1 MAKGELQR
9 RFGENLRAI
18 RLARGFSQEQ
28 FAHDVLQ
35 VHRTYAGALER
46 GERNPSL
53 QSVEHI
59 AARLGVDPLD
69 LLLGHGKLSAHRCSW
84 SEHVA
89 GDATANAD
97 YSAAGTRLP
106 LSGSPDERL
115 TKQK

>member
-1 MAKGELQR
+1 MARGDLQK

-18 RLARGFSQEQ
+18 RLARGYSQEQ
-28 FAHDVLQ
+28 FAQDILQ

-53 QSVEHI
+53 QSVEQI
-59 AARLGVDPLD
+59 ATMLDVDPLD
-69 LLLGHGKLSAHRCSW
+69 LLIGHGRLATHRCTW
-84 SEHVA
+84 DEQLAA
-89 GDATANAD
+89 GAEQEAD

-115 TKQK
+115 TKQ

>member
-1 MAKGELQR
+1 MTTGELQK
-9 RFGENLRAI
+9 RFGANLRAI
-18 RLARGFSQEQ
+18 RLARGYSQEQ
-28 FAHDVLQ
+28 FAHDILH

-59 AARLGVDPLD
+59 AAMLGVEPLD
-69 LLLGHGKLSAHRCSW
+69 LLLGHGSISTHRCSW
-84 SEHVA
+84 SEHVT

-97 YSAAGTRLP
+97 YSAVGTKLP